1 MHDVIAVRVLEG
13 YHLHLT
19 FDDGRAGVV
28 DMTPFIERGGVFSP
42 LQEPDFFHQVSVNP
56 DIGTVCWPNG
66 ADLCPDVLYSL
77 ATGKDLPKWAAE
89 PVRR

>member
-13 YHLHLT
+13 YQLQLT
-19 FDDGRAGVV
+19 FDDGSVGVA
-28 DMTPFIERGGVFSP
+28 DMTPFIEREGVFSP
-42 LQEPDFFHQVSVNP
+42 LRKLDFFRQVTVNS
-56 DIGTVCWPNG
+56 DIGTICWPNG

-89 PVRR
+89 PARR